1 MAAGSLIAYSVYGI
15 SISSGYNTSRS
26 AVRSSSVGWP
36 MMGWNDAAAVAKR
49 AVISSGIIGVDDGR
63 SRMYAGVGWVGRS
76 SYGSGVGRIARYE
89 AAVRA
94 AVRRRGDG
102 NLRRYEEEH
111 HGGGKIYLL
120 DL

>member
-1 MAAGSLIAYSVYGI
+1 
-15 SISSGYNTSRS
+15 
-26 AVRSSSVGWP
+26 

-49 AVISSGIIGVDDGR
+49 EVISSGVIEVCD
-63 SRMYAGVGWVGRS
+63 S
-76 SYGSGVGRIARYE
+76 RYE
-89 AAVRA
+89 AAVIA
-94 AVRRRGDG
+94 AVRRSGDG